1 MGKSEEG
8 GSNLQGV
15 CAPAFA
21 PLPTR
26 PKGPIGVHT
35 FEDGTSAIFIL
46 LWLDKTESS
55 QWSKMCFQ
63 CGDAI
68 IARALGRLRA
78 REREWA
84 WWNPGMSQTPHI
96 PRTLQLI
103 RVVPNE
109 QRYKCANCANC
120 AAVSKSDSASVV
132 IAVRDCCCS
141 NPSLL
146 CLLLFFKITKSLH
159 PCLGSKFR

>member
-1 MGKSEEG
+1 MFKECVRPPSHHFPHVPRVPSGSTHSKMGH
-8 GSNLQGV
+8 LQSLFFYGWIRQSL
-15 CAPAFA
+15 A
-21 PLPTR
+21 
-26 PKGPIGVHT
+26 KGPRCVCI
-35 FEDGTSAIFIL
+35 S
-46 LWLDKTESS
+46 
-55 QWSKMCFQ
+55 FQ
-63 CGDAI
+63 RGDAI

-84 WWNPGMSQTPHI
+84 WWKLGMSQTPHI

-103 RVVPNE
+103 RENPNE

-141 NPSLL
+141 NPCLL
-146 CLLLFFKITKSLH
+146 CLLLFFKITKSL
-159 PCLGSKFR
+159 PWAQNLGEGRF